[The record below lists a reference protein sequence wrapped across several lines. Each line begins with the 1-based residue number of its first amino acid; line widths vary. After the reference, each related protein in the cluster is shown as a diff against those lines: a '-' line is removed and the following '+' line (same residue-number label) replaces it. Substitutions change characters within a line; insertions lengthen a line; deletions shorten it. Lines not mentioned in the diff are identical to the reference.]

1 MSKIYTQLWLIAAML
16 GALCPT
22 YSQEKYS
29 IQIGAFTEQ
38 IKPSFF
44 DFAGF
49 HDVQYETTAS
59 LYHTYK
65 WGNFPTPEAAA
76 KQLHRLQKNAP
87 THGLNNLKIVPTPLD
102 FVVPLSNNNGATNSS
117 QNTEFQLFSRSVNF
131 SNAKLS
137 LKKTDVEVLEEI
149 AIILE
154 NNPSLKLRIFATK
167 AGKKRSMG
175 KRHISPAASNII
187 KNFLLAKD
195 IPAYR
200 IKTIAA
206 KDITANATKS
216 ITKVNQVFMT
226 LVDLKEEIVFDRFGQ
241 KGYIAK
247 ELMEEKILNSDI
259 ILQ

>member
-1 MSKIYTQLWLIAAML
+1 MNKTYTQLWLIAAML
-16 GALCPT
+16 GVLCPA

-65 WGNFPTPEAAA
+65 WGDFSTYEAAA
-76 KQLHRLQKNAP
+76 KQLHTLQKNVS
-87 THGLNNLKIVPTPLD
+87 THGLNNLKIIPTLLD
-102 FVVPLSNNNGATNSS
+102 FAVPSSNNNGETNSS
-117 QNTEFQLFSRSVNF
+117 QNTDFQLFTRSVNF

-154 NNPSLKLRIFATK
+154 NNPALKLRIFATN
-167 AGKKRSMG
+167 AGKKRSVG
-175 KRHISPAASNII
+175 KSRISPTASNII

-216 ITKVNQVFMT
+216 ITKVNQIFMT
-226 LVDLKEEIVFDRFGQ
+226 LVDLKEEIVFDRFGH

-247 ELMEEKILNSDI
+247 ELIEEKVLNAET